1 MKLIGEKLKQVNRE
15 SIVASVIAVVLG
27 FMMILFSNTASD
39 IISYLI
45 GGILIIRGIVKM
57 YFYFKYQG
65 GYNVYNYDLSFG
77 IFNIIFGI
85 LCIIFKSE
93 FQSIFRI
100 LIGIFVIYEGI
111 LKISLSTRL
120 YYIDSGVGFLS
131 FLLSIIIIL
140 CGVFVIFNEGI
151 VITTIGYTLIIFS
164 IMNIIESIIFNR
176 NLNKLEKYL
185 KEKIDL

>member
-15 SIVASVIAVVLG
+15 SILASIIAVVLG

-164 IMNIIESIIFNR
+164 IMNIVESIIFNR

>member
-15 SIVASVIAVVLG
+15 SILASIIAVVLG

-164 IMNIIESIIFNR
+164 IMNIVESIIFNR
-176 NLNKLEKYL
+176 NLNKLENYL
-185 KEKIDL
+185 KEKINL